1 MNIAW
6 VSSSPPHWP
15 ATGGFS
21 LIGGNLIPLLA
32 RRHTVDL
39 VTLVRPGEEV
49 HLDWAR
55 QHCASIETIPAD
67 RHSLPLRLGNFLSGF
82 LWGKNLI
89 HRNEM
94 EAILRA
100 GLRQRHWD
108 ILHVE
113 GGFVA
118 GLIPE
123 DLPIPKV
130 LAVHDAEV
138 LRAQEMLQ
146 CKLSLRA
153 RMDYTARRY
162 REPRYERLVY
172 PKFAQCIML
181 SERDVAFNR
190 KLVPLAKFCAIPNG
204 IDCKYYHPLSVEKD
218 PLSVAFHG
226 NLSYAPNVD
235 AAMEFADHILP
246 LIRRAQPAVTL
257 HLVGATPAREVEK
270 LALQPGI
277 RLSANLPDLR
287 SALCSSMIYVSALRH
302 GTGIKNKILEALAM
316 ELPIVCYEASTA
328 GIGCTPGKHLLVAEN
343 ETDFAAKVLELL
355 RNPQRAREIARAG
368 REFVVE
374 NYSWESRAAAYEQIY
389 QRVAAGYRPVTALS
403 NAECLN

>member
-15 ATGGFS
+15 ATGGFG

-32 RRHTVDL
+32 RRHRVDL
-39 VTLVRPGEEV
+39 VSLVRPDDEL
-49 HLDWAR
+49 HLGWAR
-55 QHCASIETIPAD
+55 QHCASVETIPTV
-67 RHSLPLRLGNFLSGF
+67 RQSLPLRLGNFLSGY

-89 HRNEM
+89 YRNEM
-94 EAILRA
+94 EAILRD

-113 GGFVA
+113 GGFAA

-130 LAVHDAEV
+130 LGVHDAEV
-138 LRAQEMLQ
+138 LRTQEMLK
-146 CKLSLRA
+146 CKLSLRT
-153 RMDYTARRY
+153 RLTYMTRKY

-172 PKFAQCIML
+172 PKFAQCIMV
-181 SERDVAFNR
+181 SERDAAFNT

-204 IDCKYYHPLSVEKD
+204 IDCKYYHPLAVEKD
-218 PLSVAFHG
+218 PLSMAFHG

-235 AAMEFADHILP
+235 AATEFADHILP
-246 LIRRAQPAVTL
+246 LVRREQPAVTL
-257 HLVGATPAREVEK
+257 HLVGATPARQVEK

-277 RLSANLPDLR
+277 TLSANLPDLR

-328 GIGCTPGKHLLVAEN
+328 GIGCTAGKHLLVAQDES
-343 ETDFAAKVLELL
+343 DFAAIVLELL
-355 RNPQRAREIARAG
+355 RNPKRAREIARAG

-389 QRVAAGYRPVTALS
+389 ERVAASYGPVTALS
-403 NAECLN
+403 EASS

>member
-21 LIGGNLIPLLA
+21 LVGGNLIPLLA
-32 RRHTVDL
+32 RRHRVDL
-39 VTLVRPGEEV
+39 VSLVRPVEEP

-55 QHCASIETIPAD
+55 RHCAWVQTVQAG
-67 RHSLPLRLGNFLSGF
+67 RQSLPLRLGNFFSGY
-82 LWGKNLI
+82 LRGRNLVY
-89 HRNEM
+89 RSEM
-94 EAILRA
+94 DAILRA
-100 GLRQRHWD
+100 GLRQRSWD

-138 LRAQEMLQ
+138 LRTHEMLQ
-146 CKLSLRA
+146 CKLSIRIKLTYIA
-153 RMDYTARRY
+153 RMY

-172 PKFAQCIML
+172 PRFAQCIML
-181 SERDVAFNR
+181 SEYDAAFNR
-190 KLVPLAKFCAIPNG
+190 KLVPLGNFCVIPNG
-204 IDCKYYHPLSVEKD
+204 IDCNYYYPLAVEKD
-218 PLSVAFHG
+218 PLSVTFHG

-235 AAMEFADHILP
+235 AAREFADQILP
-246 LIRRAQPAVTL
+246 LIRGEQPGVTL
-257 HLVGATPAREVEK
+257 HLVGATPTRQVKE
-270 LALQPGI
+270 LALRPGV

-287 SALCSSMIYVSALRH
+287 HALCSSMIYVSALRH
-302 GTGIKNKILEALAM
+302 GTGIKNKILEALAL

-328 GIGCTPGKHLLVAEN
+328 GIGCTPGKHLLVARDDR
-343 ETDFAAKVLELL
+343 DFAAKVLGLI
-355 RNPQRAREIARAG
+355 RDPQCAREMARAG
-368 REFVVE
+368 RKFVVE

-389 QRVAAGYRPVTALS
+389 ERLTAGHCAVTAIS
-403 NAECLN
+403 KAAS